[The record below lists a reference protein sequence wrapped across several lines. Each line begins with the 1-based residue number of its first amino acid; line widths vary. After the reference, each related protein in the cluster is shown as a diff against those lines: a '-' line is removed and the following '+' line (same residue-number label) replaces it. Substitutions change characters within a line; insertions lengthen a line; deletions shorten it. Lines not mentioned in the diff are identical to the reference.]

1 MADSIIL
8 YEIVTA
14 SFISLAGLLFWI
26 RHRYYKIR
34 PAQNNVDTRAKISW
48 MKSGL

>member
-14 SFISLAGLLFWI
+14 SFISLAALLFGI
-26 RHRYYKIR
+26 RRRYYKNR
-34 PAQNNVDTRAKISW
+34 PAKNNVDTKAKISW
-48 MKSGL
+48 MKSGI